1 MFQFVNNVQLAISLN
16 IILRNV
22 VYSIEF
28 TIIMY
33 YQILLYYIDRN
44 IEAEVIH
51 VAKVFAMIRQ
61 LLCLSVMRGIP
72 MQHKPI
78 YLTLQNLPNRI
89 VYIMFG
95 PKPKIKL
102 VATSMKLY
110 QIQFFCLTRYLIRW
124 FVKALN
130 LESKVDSKNI

>member
-33 YQILLYYIDRN
+33 YIDRN

-51 VAKVFAMIRQ
+51 IAKVFAMIRQ

-72 MQHKPI
+72 M
-78 YLTLQNLPNRI
+78 
-89 VYIMFG
+89 
-95 PKPKIKL
+95 
-102 VATSMKLY
+102 
-110 QIQFFCLTRYLIRW
+110 
-124 FVKALN
+124 
-130 LESKVDSKNI
+130 